1 MMKWKTSQRMF
12 NVQKRRR
19 IMSSS
24 KKKAMTAI
32 FLVGCLTA
40 FATTAFAQSS
50 QGGQPTQGQPGQ
62 QPNANKD
69 QKPGDT
75 GSSLEIPTNQ
85 PPVNAEEDAA
95 AKAFQAMPNTELP
108 KKIAAGEDFLKKY
121 PESRY
126 RPMIYS
132 ALVFEY
138 IQTNNLDKA
147 FDIGDKEVA
156 LKPDDAQTMA
166 VLSQTIPRA
175 MNASTQEP
183 QKRLAKAE
191 TYAKRAIEITPT
203 LPKPEGMP
211 DQNFVT
217 AKNETLTMAHSGLGL
232 VYLREGKY
240 NDAIPELEQ
249 SLKIDP
255 NPAPD
260 PVNLYL
266 LGMANVKASHFDEA
280 AIAFNKC
287 AALPGSLQNTCKNGA
302 EEAKKQ
308 GATQLSAPK

>member
-1 MMKWKTSQRMF
+1 
-12 NVQKRRR
+12 
-19 IMSSS
+19 MSSS
-24 KKKAMTAI
+24 KKRAMTAS

-95 AKAFQAMPNTELP
+95 AKAFQAMPNTDLP

-132 ALVFEY
+132 ALVFAY

-232 VYLREGKY
+232 VYLRQGKY

>member
-1 MMKWKTSQRMF
+1 
-12 NVQKRRR
+12 
-19 IMSSS
+19 MSGN
-24 KKKAMTAI
+24 KKNAMAAI
-32 FLVGCLTA
+32 FLAGCLTA

-50 QGGQPTQGQPGQ
+50 SQSGQQNQGQPGQ

-69 QKPGDT
+69 QKPADS
-75 GSSLEIPTNQ
+75 GSSLAIPTNQ

-95 AKAFQAMPNTELP
+95 AKAFQAMPNTDLP

-121 PESRY
+121 PDSRY
-126 RPMIYS
+126 RSVIYS
-132 ALVFEY
+132 ALVFDY
-138 IQTNNLDKA
+138 IQTNNSDKA
-147 FDIGDKEVA
+147 FEIGDKEVA
-156 LKPDDAQTMA
+156 LKPDDVQTMA
-166 VLSQTIPRA
+166 VLSQTMTRA
-175 MNASTQEP
+175 MGANTPEP
-183 QKRLAKAE
+183 EKRLAKAE

-211 DQNFVT
+211 DQNFVA

-232 VYLREGKY
+232 VYLRRGKF

-266 LGMANVKASHFDEA
+266 LGMANVKASHFDDA

-287 AALPGSLQNTCKNGA
+287 AAIAGSLQNTCKNGA
-302 EEAKKQ
+302 DEAKKQ
-308 GATQLSAPK
+308 GSTQLSAPK

>member
-1 MMKWKTSQRMF
+1 
-12 NVQKRRR
+12 
-19 IMSSS
+19 MSGT
-24 KKKAMTAI
+24 KKNAMAAI
-32 FLVGCLTA
+32 FLAGCLTA
-40 FATTAFAQSS
+40 AFAQSS
-50 QGGQPTQGQPGQ
+50 QSGQQNQSQPGQ

-69 QKPGDT
+69 QKPADS
-75 GSSLEIPTNQ
+75 GSSLAIPTNQ

-95 AKAFQAMPNTELP
+95 AKAFQAMPNTDLP

-121 PESRY
+121 PDSRY
-126 RPMIYS
+126 RSVIYS
-132 ALVFEY
+132 ALVFDY
-138 IQTNNLDKA
+138 IQTNNSDKA
-147 FDIGDKEVA
+147 FEIGDKEVA
-156 LKPDDAQTMA
+156 LKPDDVQTMA
-166 VLSQTIPRA
+166 VLSQTMTRA
-175 MNASTQEP
+175 MGANTPEP
-183 QKRLAKAE
+183 EKRLAKAE

-211 DQNFVT
+211 DQNFVA

-232 VYLREGKY
+232 VYLRQGKY

-287 AALPGSLQNTCKNGA
+287 AALPGSLQNSCKNGA

>member
-1 MMKWKTSQRMF
+1 
-12 NVQKRRR
+12 
-19 IMSSS
+19 MSGG
-24 KKKAMTAI
+24 KKNAMTAI
-32 FLVGCLTA
+32 FLAGCLT
-40 FATTAFAQSS
+40 FATTALAQSN
-50 QGGQPTQGQPGQ
+50 QGGQANQGQSGQQ
-62 QPNANKD
+62 QPNPNKD
-69 QKPGDT
+69 QKPGDS
-75 GSSLEIPTNQ
+75 GSSLEIPTSQ

-95 AKAFQAMPNTELP
+95 AKAFQAMPNTDLP

-121 PESRY
+121 PDSRY
-126 RPMIYS
+126 RPVIYS

-211 DQNFVT
+211 DQSFVA

-232 VYLREGKY
+232 VYLRQGKY

-287 AALPGSLQNTCKNGA
+287 AALPGSLQNSCKNGA

>member
-24 KKKAMTAI
+24 KKRAMTAI

-95 AKAFQAMPNTELP
+95 AKAFQAMPNTDLP

-132 ALVFEY
+132 ALVFDY

>member
-1 MMKWKTSQRMF
+1 
-12 NVQKRRR
+12 
-19 IMSSS
+19 MSGS
-24 KKKAMTAI
+24 KKNTMTAV
-32 FLVGCLTA
+32 FLAGCLTV

-50 QGGQPTQGQPGQ
+50 QSGQPNQGQSGQ
-62 QPNANKD
+62 QPSPNKD
-69 QKPGDT
+69 QKPADT

-85 PPVNAEEDAA
+85 PPVSAEEDAA
-95 AKAFQAMPNTELP
+95 VKAFQAMPNTDPP
-108 KKIAAGEDFLKKY
+108 KKIAVGEDFLKKY
-121 PESRY
+121 PDSRY
-126 RPMIYS
+126 RPVVYS

-147 FDIGDKEVA
+147 FDIGDKEIA

-175 MNASTQEP
+175 MNANTQEP

-191 TYAKRAIEITPT
+191 TYAKRAIELTPT

-211 DQNFVT
+211 DQTFVA
-217 AKNETLTMAHSGLGL
+217 AKNQTLTMAHSGLGL
-232 VYLREGKY
+232 VYLRLGKY

-249 SLKIDP
+249 SVKIDP

-280 AIAFNKC
+280 VTAFNKC
-287 AALPGSLQNTCKNGA
+287 AALPGSLQNTCKTGA
-302 EEAKKQ
+302 EDAKKQ

>member
-1 MMKWKTSQRMF
+1 
-12 NVQKRRR
+12 
-19 IMSSS
+19 MSGS
-24 KKKAMTAI
+24 KKNAMAAI
-32 FLVGCLTA
+32 FLAGCLTA
-40 FATTAFAQSS
+40 LATTTFAQSS
-50 QGGQPTQGQPGQ
+50 QSGQQNQGQPGQ

-69 QKPGDT
+69 QKPADS
-75 GSSLEIPTNQ
+75 GSSLAIPTNQ

-95 AKAFQAMPNTELP
+95 AKAFQAMPNTDLP

-121 PESRY
+121 PDSRY
-126 RPMIYS
+126 RSIIYS

-138 IQTNNLDKA
+138 IQTNNSDKA
-147 FDIGDKEVA
+147 FEIGDKEVA
-156 LKPDDAQTMA
+156 LKPDDVQTMA
-166 VLSQTIPRA
+166 VLSQTMTRA
-175 MNASTQEP
+175 MGANTPEP
-183 QKRLAKAE
+183 EKRLAKAE

-211 DQNFVT
+211 DQNFAT

-232 VYLREGKY
+232 VYLRRGKF

-249 SLKIDP
+249 SVKIDP

-266 LGMANVKASHFDEA
+266 LGMANVKASHFDDA

-287 AALPGSLQNTCKNGA
+287 AAIAGSLQNTCKNGA
-302 EEAKKQ
+302 DEAKKQ
-308 GATQLSAPK
+308 GSTQLSAPK

>member
-1 MMKWKTSQRMF
+1 
-12 NVQKRRR
+12 
-19 IMSSS
+19 MSGN
-24 KKKAMTAI
+24 KKNAMAAI
-32 FLVGCLTA
+32 FLAGCLTA
-40 FATTAFAQSS
+40 AFAQSS
-50 QGGQPTQGQPGQ
+50 QSGQQNQSQPGQ

-69 QKPGDT
+69 QKPADS
-75 GSSLEIPTNQ
+75 GSSLAIPTNQ

-95 AKAFQAMPNTELP
+95 AKAFQAMPNTDLP

-121 PESRY
+121 PDSRY
-126 RPMIYS
+126 RSVIYS

-138 IQTNNLDKA
+138 IQTNNSDKA
-147 FDIGDKEVA
+147 FEIGDKEVA
-156 LKPDDAQTMA
+156 LKPDDVQTMA
-166 VLSQTIPRA
+166 VLSQTMTRA
-175 MNASTQEP
+175 MGANTPEP
-183 QKRLAKAE
+183 EKRLAKAE

-211 DQNFVT
+211 DQNFVA

-232 VYLREGKY
+232 VYLRRGKF

-266 LGMANVKASHFDEA
+266 LGMANVKASHFDDA

-287 AALPGSLQNTCKNGA
+287 AAIAGSLQNTCKNGA
-302 EEAKKQ
+302 DEAKKQ
-308 GATQLSAPK
+308 GSTQLSAPK

>member
-1 MMKWKTSQRMF
+1 M
-12 NVQKRRR
+12 NGN
-19 IMSSS
+19 
-24 KKKAMTAI
+24 KKNAMAAI
-32 FLVGCLTA
+32 FLAGCLTA
-40 FATTAFAQSS
+40 AFAQSS
-50 QGGQPTQGQPGQ
+50 QSGQQNQSQPGQ

-69 QKPGDT
+69 QKPADS
-75 GSSLEIPTNQ
+75 GSSLAIPTNQ

-95 AKAFQAMPNTELP
+95 AKAFQAMPNTDLP

-121 PESRY
+121 PDSRY
-126 RPMIYS
+126 RSVIYS
-132 ALVFEY
+132 ALVFDY
-138 IQTNNLDKA
+138 IQTNNSDKA
-147 FDIGDKEVA
+147 FEIGDKEVA
-156 LKPDDAQTMA
+156 LKPDDVQTMA
-166 VLSQTIPRA
+166 VLSQTMTRA
-175 MNASTQEP
+175 MGANTPEP
-183 QKRLAKAE
+183 EKRLAKAE

-211 DQNFVT
+211 DQNFVA

-232 VYLREGKY
+232 VYLRRGKF

-266 LGMANVKASHFDEA
+266 LGMANVKASHFDDA

-287 AALPGSLQNTCKNGA
+287 AAIAGSLQNTCKNGA
-302 EEAKKQ
+302 DEAKKQ
-308 GATQLSAPK
+308 GSTQLSAPK